1 MKLDKTIE
9 ALKPPTYEKINELRI
24 AAEKENAVL
33 KAELIKTKHEQSL
46 FNESLEKEVK
56 AQTYKIHQQYARSAA
71 IKKKVDDE
79 LYCVESQLSNIDCLE
94 AISNK
99 KTKRKIEKLILKRE
113 LLIDILNTDEDEE

>member
-9 ALKPPTYEKINELRI
+9 ALKPPTYEKLNELRI
-24 AAEKENAVL
+24 AEEKENAIL

-46 FNESLEKEVK
+46 FNERLEEELKVQAYEI
-56 AQTYKIHQQYARSAA
+56 YQQYARSAA

-99 KTKRKIEKLILKRE
+99 KTKKKIEKLMLKRE